1 MHYTLLGFFRRG
13 TYAYRISFFDLF
25 GPYSICSISGKWLN
39 RCRVGENNNVA
50 SFEEKGTE
58 ERGREERRREKRE
71 EVRREEKRRGTLG
84 N

>member
-13 TYAYRISFFDLF
+13 TYAYSISFFDLF
-25 GPYSICSISGKWLN
+25 APYSICSISGKWLN
-39 RCRVGENNNVA
+39 RCRVGEDNNGA

-58 ERGREERRREKRE
+58 ERRREKRG
-71 EVRREEKRRGTLG
+71 EVRREEKRRGNLG

>member
-39 RCRVGENNNVA
+39 RCRVGEGNGR
-50 SFEEKGTE
+50 EEK
-58 ERGREERRREKRE
+58 REERRGE
-71 EVRREEKRRGTLG
+71 ERREEER
-84 N
+84 